1 MGNSGWT
8 NDQLDTITLPP
19 SAGPGEARIVI
30 GPDLPPPLDTYT
42 WAGLRYSSA
51 IIFYGEGLPDDTY
64 SYIAVV
70 EDTTPFSTEV
80 HWGHVAAGVV
90 EEVTPGQ
97 PAVLNRFASPGSV
110 GHFVDATGALFNIL
124 SGFTVGAATAQI
136 NTSVIT
142 SLTSALLR
150 VTGPTEFIGT
160 ITWQN
165 ALGGPAAI
173 SVDATDN
180 AAMSGTNVAY
190 GATMTGGIAGNV
202 LGVAFTAPPSGVV
215 DVQWR
220 AGQDN
225 TLAAG
230 VCYCALQL
238 RNGLV
243 VNAGAIVTGPTDPI
257 ALQLENTSQN
267 RHGTSTIIRGLT
279 PGGPYN
285 LTLMQRSSAIG
296 NTAALADR
304 WIGVIPIL

>member
-19 SAGPGEARIVI
+19 SAGPGDARIVI

-42 WAGLRYSSA
+42 WAGLRYTGA
-51 IIFYGEGLPDDTY
+51 IIFYSQGDDTTY
-64 SYIAVV
+64 SYLGVV
-70 EDTTPFSTEV
+70 EDNAVATTDV
-80 HWGHVAAGVV
+80 HWGSVVSGVV
-90 EEVTPGQ
+90 VETTPGQ
-97 PAVLNRFASPGSV
+97 PAALDRFANPGGL
-110 GHFVDATGALFNIL
+110 GHFVDASSALFNIAG
-124 SGFTVGAATAQI
+124 GFTVSSALAQI
-136 NTSVIT
+136 IT
-142 SLTSALLR
+142 TGLTVLTPSLLR
-150 VTGPTEFIGT
+150 VNAPTELNGT
-160 ITWQN
+160 ITWQV
-165 ALGGPAAI
+165 ATGGPAAV

-180 AAMSGTNVAY
+180 AGMSGTNVAY
-190 GATMTGGIAGNV
+190 GATMTGGVAGNV

-238 RNGLV
+238 RDGLV
-243 VNAGAIVTGPTDPI
+243 VNAGAIVTAPTDPI

-285 LTLMQRSSAIG
+285 ITLMQRSSAIG